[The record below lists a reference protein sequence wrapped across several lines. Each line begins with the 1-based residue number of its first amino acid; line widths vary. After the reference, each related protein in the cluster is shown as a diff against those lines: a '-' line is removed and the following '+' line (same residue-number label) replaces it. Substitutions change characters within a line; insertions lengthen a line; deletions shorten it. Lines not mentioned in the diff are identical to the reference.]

1 MKRTVSAAL
10 LCLFICAVMLVTAA
24 CTACQNPME
33 ESSGS
38 GGLSSMVS
46 DFEEGRSDMMSDV
59 ESSLES
65 FLTPED
71 ESSALESD
79 LNESSLLPESSEEA
93 APTGAVLDISALDL
107 SGLDALEN
115 EKKGWGQGVQVDELN
130 RPIGSVV
137 YQKDYGQY
145 EAYYIVPTE
154 EKVMYLTFDEGYEN
168 GYTAKILDTLKE
180 KDCQAVFFVT
190 LPYVKQ
196 NPELVQRMIDEG
208 HVVGNHSVKHLS
220 MPTLSTEAA
229 ADEIIGLHNYML
241 EEFGYKMTLFRP
253 PMGEWSTRTLELAKR
268 LGYKTVFW
276 SYAYK
281 DYDTENQMGVDKA
294 FPKVS
299 AAAHPGALYLLHA
312 VSKDNTEMLGDLID
326 HFRAEGYSLELF
338 Q

>member
-1 MKRTVSAAL
+1 MKRSVSAAL

-24 CTACQNPME
+24 CTACQNPMD
-33 ESSGS
+33 ESS
-38 GGLSSMVS
+38 GLSSMVS
-46 DFEEGRSDMMSDV
+46 DLENGTSDMMSDV
-59 ESSLES
+59 ESGLES
-65 FLTPED
+65 FFEPED

-93 APTGAVLDISALDL
+93 APTGAVVDISAVDL

-137 YQKDYGQY
+137 YQEDYGQY
-145 EAYYIVPTE
+145 GAYYIVPTE

-168 GYTAKILDTLKE
+168 GYTEKILDTLKE
-180 KDCQAVFFVT
+180 KNCKAVFFVT

-196 NPELVQRMIDEG
+196 NPELVSRMIDEG
-208 HVVGNHSVKHLS
+208 HTVGNHSVRHLS
-220 MPTLSTEAA
+220 MPTLSTEEAA
-229 ADEIIGLHNYML
+229 EEIIGLHNYMIT
-241 EEFGYKMTLFRP
+241 EYGYKMTLFRP
-253 PMGEWSTRTLELAKR
+253 PMGEWSTRTLELADR

-312 VSKDNTEMLGDLID
+312 VSKDNAEMLGDLID
-326 HFRAEGYSLELF
+326 GFRTDGYTLELF
-338 Q
+338 R